1 MISFR
6 MSSLLF
12 AILAFTYCKSPSATS
27 KHTVSPAAAPTPTLS
42 GLEQAILVEV
52 NRHRQSIGLPALQ
65 SNSVLAT
72 EAALHSQRMAS
83 KKVPFGHNGFEARVS
98 RIRTRLGPLSGS
110 GENVAYGQLTARE
123 VVKVWLNSPPHRK
136 NIEGH
141 YNLTGIGVSRN
152 RQGIIYFT
160 QIFTQKS

>member
-1 MISFR
+1 MVSFR
-6 MSSLLF
+6 FCSLLVC
-12 AILAFTYCKSPSATS
+12 ILAFMDCKSPSKT
-27 KHTVSPAAAPTPTLS
+27 PAHAPAPVTASTANLAN
-42 GLEQAILVEV
+42 LEQAILVEV
-52 NRHRQSIGLPALQ
+52 NRHRQAMGLPSLQ
-65 SNSVLAT
+65 SNPVLAT

-98 RIRTRLGPLSGS
+98 RIKSRLGSISGS

-123 VVKVWLNSPPHRK
+123 VVKVWLNSAPHRK